1 VSSVDARA
9 TIGVAFDSMPRMVD
23 SRAGWSLRRSLGLRF
38 AAALGLAAVL
48 GACGASRPVTGLPFK
63 GDPANLRYELGGV
76 AVQLVNGAHQERTG
90 EGADDFIA
98 TDLTQA
104 GLDADFDGDGHT
116 DRVVVLTRDEG
127 YDKNHYV
134 AVVLDD
140 AGTLVPTNSIL
151 LGKNVLVE
159 RIDLHAKGFVVSLTV
174 PTAAPAAAPAVARAA
189 PSDTAEAGASD
200 TAGETGGAAEEPS
213 EPAGPARAGGAAANP
228 AKRLHFAVRDRK
240 LVAVD

>member
-1 VSSVDARA
+1 
-9 TIGVAFDSMPRMVD
+9 MVE
-23 SRAGWSLRRSLGLRF
+23 SCAGWSIRCSLGLRF
-38 AAALGLAAVL
+38 AAVVGFAAVL
-48 GACGASRPVTGLPFK
+48 GACGAARPVTGLPFE

-76 AVQLVNGAHQERTG
+76 SVQLVNGAHEERTG

-98 TDLTQA
+98 TDLTKA

-140 AGTLVPTNSIL
+140 AGTLMPTNTLL

-159 RIDLHAKGFVVSLTV
+159 RIDLHAKGFVVSLTA
-174 PTAAPAAAPAVARAA
+174 PTAAPAV
-189 PSDTAEAGASD
+189 ASD
-200 TAGETGGAAEEPS
+200 SPS
-213 EPAGPARAGGAAANP
+213 EPAAENP
-228 AKRLHFAVRDRK
+228 PKKLVFAVRDRK
-240 LVAVD
+240 LVASN